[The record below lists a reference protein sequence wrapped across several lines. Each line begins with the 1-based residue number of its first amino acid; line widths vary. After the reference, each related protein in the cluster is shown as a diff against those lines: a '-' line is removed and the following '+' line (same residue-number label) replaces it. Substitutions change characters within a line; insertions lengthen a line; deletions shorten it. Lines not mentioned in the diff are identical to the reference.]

1 MILPMATF
9 NRRMAR
15 RLCDELGIW
24 NDLEAKGIVDIDPYV
39 QENDEQRFQNLG
51 LPMNFSWQVS
61 YAIAESLSSIF
72 KTKTAIEWEKELS
85 SKGVVCVRIQ
95 SFKEWMDDEDAKRAK
110 ISDVVEGLPPSE
122 RQVGRTAW
130 LKDQDGQAINYPG
143 LKKLKEV
150 DIKHLPK
157 KVELAVNPA
166 VKTQFHK
173 RPLEG
178 YVVVDF
184 TNVLAGPNCGRMLCE
199 LGATVYKV
207 EPHNPQHPPMV
218 SFELTTVKNML
229 LIARNQNKAKIEYE
243 PIK

>member
-24 NDLEAKGIVDIDPYV
+24 NDLEAKGIVDVDPYV
-39 QENDEQRFQNLG
+39 QENDEQRFKNLG

-72 KTKTAIEWEKELS
+72 KTKAAIDWEKELS
-85 SKGVVCVRIQ
+85 SKGVVCVRVQ
-95 SFKEWMDDEDAKRAK
+95 SFKEWMEDEDAKRAK
-110 ISDVVEGLPPSE
+110 ISDQVEGFPTAE

-130 LKDQDGQAINYPG
+130 LKGPDGQAIHYPG

-150 DIKHLPK
+150 DIKQLIGK
-157 KVELAVNPA
+157 KAFEANAVEES
-166 VKTQFHK
+166 QFHK

-218 SFELTTVKNML
+218 ITGRPRIVQL
-229 LIARNQNKAKIEYE
+229 LR
-243 PIK
+243 